1 MKRWQIEDR
10 DRKWYK
16 MSKEGMSQR
25 EIAEKEDT
33 TQSYVSDRIRKHKA
47 KYAISGRHQ
56 SNAQIALVRSTL
68 IKEEYTAQCN
78 NFNSIRED
86 NFEDPQSMLIAILSV
101 APGMGYGLI
110 AKMGNM
116 ERNPHGDF
124 IQDALDRYAAFAEK
138 FDDFG
143 GRISD

>member
-25 EIAEKEDT
+25 EIAEQEDT

-47 KYAISGRHQ
+47 KYAVDGRRQ
-56 SNAQIALVRSTL
+56 SQVQVALVKSTL
-68 IKEEYTAQCN
+68 IKEEYAAQCKS
-78 NFNSIRED
+78 FEAIREESYD
-86 NFEDPQSMLIAILSV
+86 DPKSMLIAVV
-101 APGMGYGLI
+101 AAIGHMGDGLI
-110 AKMGNM
+110 RHMGNM
-116 ERNPHGDF
+116 ERNPHGEF
-124 IQDALDRYAAFAEK
+124 IDDAIKRYIAFTEK

-143 GRISD
+143 ERISD